1 MLRLVKRAVP
11 LLLAISQIGIST
23 ASALAARFDSG
34 PPTAPTRVATIQGR
48 ITEKET
54 GQPIAAVQLIIVGT
68 RQGGATTNNGEFS
81 IAGVAPGQIQLRA
94 SRIGYQPMVQAV
106 TVPATGSVTVNFAL
120 ERAVARLE
128 EVITTA
134 TGEQSRREFGNA
146 VSSVKMDSLA
156 KIAPV
161 TTVQEMLQA
170 RVPGL
175 QVFQG
180 VGVTGANEPMRI
192 RGLSSLSLGLD
203 PLMIVDGVRYDQGT
217 VTGSFATSSSRVGD
231 LNPEEIESVDVIK
244 GPSAAALYGT
254 AAANGVI
261 IIKTK
266 RGTAGQRTRWT
277 VFGEQGAVTQ
287 PNAFENNWRSWGH
300 NLNAS
305 GQPVG
310 NPTQCLIYK
319 SVLKQCQIDSLTS
332 NNPYTN
338 PLTSPFRD
346 ASGNLRS
353 TPRSSYGVQASGG
366 SDLLRFF
373 VSGTHQGETGP
384 FVMPDSEVKRIT
396 VLRGSA
402 PRNTQVYPNQLR
414 QDSYRGNFQIALAQ
428 NATVDVAA
436 GYSDRTFWQPFDAGF
451 FAGLT
456 FQLMT
461 APGCA
466 IKCSATLRADGVNWT
481 NGTQREYVGDIFSV
495 EQKTNDQRFTGS
507 GALNWAPL
515 SWLQVR
521 STVGIDQSNTYEF
534 RDQLLGEGPNQ
545 ATAWGP
551 NSAQSFS
558 GKDFERNN
566 VNRYSVDVGTT
577 ATRQLTSRIQSKTT
591 LGAQWFKDETYRGT
605 GEGYGFGPGVSTPNS
620 ASQRL
625 ASEFTTE
632 NATYG
637 AFVQEDIAW
646 RDRLY
651 ASAAVRTD
659 QNSAFGRTV
668 GTTAYPRASLSYVI
682 SDEAWFPHI
691 PAVDKLRLRTAV
703 GKAGV
708 QPGTT
713 AALQFLSATTFPV
726 SGLEQP
732 ALQLSS
738 IGNPTL
744 KPEVTT
750 EVESGADIGVL
761 NDRVSIEA
769 TLYRKISH
777 NALFQ
782 RPLPPSFGA
791 GANQFQNL
799 ARVENRGFELSV
811 DAGVVRTPMLDWQ
824 LRVAGSHNVNRLVT
838 VGDATL
844 PTSPGSRNVV
854 GYPINGLW
862 DRAILSYKDADG
874 NGIIA
879 ESEIVV
885 ADTQSFR
892 GSSVPQYEAQVAN
905 DFGLLHGRLHIV
917 ANFDYRGQYWNQWG
931 YANQRCVSTA
941 NCRAVNDPN
950 APQADQVAAVMGASS
965 VNRTL
970 WGFFVQNDFIR
981 FRELSLTYNLP
992 DRITN
997 FFGRGHPT
1005 TLVLSGRNIG
1015 MLWTKYPGLDPESNS
1030 SAGSSSND
1038 FFSEPPL
1045 RYFIGRINVAF

>member
-1 MLRLVKRAVP
+1 MLRIVKRAVP
-11 LLLAISQIGIST
+11 MLLAISQVGIST
-23 ASALAARFDSG
+23 ASAAIAPPRTTGG
-34 PPTAPTRVATIQGR
+34 PAPSRIATIQGR

-54 GQPIAAVQLIIVGT
+54 GQPVAAVQLIIVGT
-68 RQGGATTNNGEFS
+68 RQGGTTNNNGEFS
-81 IAGVAPGQIQLRA
+81 IAGVAAGQIQLRA
-94 SRIGYQPMVQAV
+94 SRIGYQPMEQAV

-120 ERAVARLE
+120 NRAIARLE

-146 VSSVKMDSLA
+146 VATIKMDTLA

-180 VGVTGANEPMRI
+180 VGVTGANEPLRI
-192 RGLSSLSLGLD
+192 RGLSSLSLSND
-203 PLMIVDGVRYDQGT
+203 PLMIVDGVRYDNGT
-217 VTGSFATSSSRVGD
+217 VTGSFATSTSRVGD

-254 AAANGVI
+254 AAASGVI

-266 RGTAGQRTRWT
+266 RGSAGQKTRWNA
-277 VFGEQGAVTQ
+277 FGEQGQVTQ
-287 PNAFENNWRSWGH
+287 PNDFEPNWRSWGH
-300 NLNAS
+300 NLTAA
-305 GQPVG
+305 GT
-310 NPTQCLIYK
+310 PTGGAVQCLIYK

-346 ASGNLRS
+346 ASGSLRA
-353 TPRSSYGVQASGG
+353 TPRSSYGLQASGG
-366 SDLLRFF
+366 SDLLRYF

-396 VLRGSA
+396 VSRGSA
-402 PRNTQVYPNQLR
+402 PRSTQVYPNQLR
-414 QDSYRGNFQIALAQ
+414 QDSYRGNFQIALTP

-466 IKCSATLRADGVNWT
+466 IKCSATLRSDGNWT

-507 GALNWAPL
+507 SALNWAPI

-521 STVGIDQSNTYEF
+521 ATMGMDQSNTYEY
-534 RDQLLGEGPNQ
+534 RSQLLGEGPNQ

-551 NSAQSFS
+551 NSAQGFS

-566 VNRYSVDVGTT
+566 VNRYSTDLGAT
-577 ATRQLTSRIQSKTT
+577 ATRQLTSQIQSKTVV
-591 LGAQWFKDETYRGT
+591 GAQWFKDETYRGT

-625 ASEFTTE
+625 ASEFTVE

-637 AFVQEDIAW
+637 AFAQEDIAW

-659 QNSAFGRTV
+659 QNSAFGRKV

-682 SDEAWFPHI
+682 SDEGWFPHV
-691 PAVDKLRLRTAV
+691 PSLTRLRLRTAV

-726 SGLEQP
+726 GGTELP

-738 IGNPTL
+738 IGNPAL

-750 EVESGADIGVL
+750 EVESGADIGL
-761 NDRVSIEA
+761 FNDRVNIEA
-769 TLYRKISH
+769 TEYRKISH
-777 NALFQ
+777 NALFS
-782 RPLPPSFGA
+782 RPLPPSIGA
-791 GANQFQNL
+791 GSNQFQNL
-799 ARVENRGFELSV
+799 AKVENRGFELSV
-811 DAGVVRTPMLDWQ
+811 DAGLVKSAMLDWQ
-824 LRVAGSHNVNRLVT
+824 MRVSGSHNVNRLVT

-844 PTSPGSRNVV
+844 PTTPGARNVV

-862 DRAILSYKDADG
+862 DRAILRYADADN
-874 NGIIA
+874 NGILA

-892 GSSVPQYEAQVAN
+892 GSSVPQYEAGILN
-905 DFGLLHGRLHIV
+905 DFGFLHNSLHVV
-917 ANFDYRGQYWNQWG
+917 ATFDYRGQYWNQWG

-941 NCRAVNDPN
+941 NCRAVNDPH
-950 APQADQVAAVMGASS
+950 APLADQAAAVMGASS
-965 VNRTL
+965 INRTL
-970 WGFFVQNDFIR
+970 WGFFVQNDFLR
-981 FRELSLTYNLP
+981 FRELSVTYNIP
-992 DRITN
+992 EKFTK
-997 FFGRGHPT
+997 FFGQGHPT
-1005 TLVLSGRNIG
+1005 SLVLSGRNIG
-1015 MLWTKYPGLDPESNS
+1015 VLWTKYPGLDPEANV

-1038 FFSEPPL
+1038 FYAEPPL